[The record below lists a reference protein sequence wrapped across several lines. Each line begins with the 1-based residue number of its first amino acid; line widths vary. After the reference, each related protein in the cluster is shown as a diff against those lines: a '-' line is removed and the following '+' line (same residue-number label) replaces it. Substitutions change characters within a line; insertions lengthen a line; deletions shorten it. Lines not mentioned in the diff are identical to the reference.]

1 MAQTVSIRTNDISV
15 VDAQILGATF
25 LSAVN
30 AYYADPHNVLKF
42 KKWQEQRQQKMKS
55 GGKNH
60 GK

>member
-1 MAQTVSIRTNDISV
+1 MARTVSIKTNDIPV

-42 KKWQEQRQQKMKS
+42 EKWYEQRKQRMNS
-55 GGKNH
+55 GGNNH
-60 GK
+60 GE